1 MTALPKIAIALGD
14 PGGIGPEIALKAAL
28 DPRVR
33 AICRPVLFGDLHV
46 LAAHA
51 GARAQEAVLVALDAI
66 APGELKIGAAAAAH
80 GRAALAYARG
90 AIDAAL
96 AGEVHAVVA
105 APQSETSIRLAG
117 IEFDGYPGFVAR
129 CTGTP
134 PEDAFL
140 MLCFD
145 DTRIVHATLH
155 VSVRRAIELLTRE
168 RIGRA
173 IRAAD
178 AALRRIGVARPRIAV
193 SGLNPH
199 AGEGGLV
206 GDDELERIAP
216 AIEDARRDGVQV
228 EGPVGAD
235 VLLGRAG
242 YDAFVVMTHDQGH
255 IAAKLLAPR
264 RTAGLTIGTPVLFS
278 SVAHGTAYDI
288 AGKSLAKPDAMVEA
302 IERLAGIK
310 P

>member
-1 MTALPKIAIALGD
+1 
-14 PGGIGPEIALKAAL
+14 
-28 DPRVR
+28 
-33 AICRPVLFGDLHV
+33 
-46 LAAHA
+46 
-51 GARAQEAVLVALDAI
+51 
-66 APGELKIGAAAAAH
+66 
-80 GRAALAYARG
+80 
-90 AIDAAL
+90 
-96 AGEVHAVVA
+96 
-105 APQSETSIRLAG
+105 
-117 IEFDGYPGFVAR
+117 
-129 CTGTP
+129 
-134 PEDAFL
+134 
-140 MLCFD
+140 
-145 DTRIVHATLH
+145 VHATLH

-199 AGEGGLV
+199 AGEGGLF
-206 GDDELERIAP
+206 GDDEIERIAP

-288 AGKSLAKPDAMVEA
+288 AGKDLAQPDAIVEA
-302 IERLAGIK
+302 IRRLVGDGVR

>member
-33 AICRPVLFGDLHV
+33 AICRPVLYGDRHV
-46 LAAHA
+46 LAAHGA
-51 GARAQEAVLVALDAI
+51 GRALDAPLAEVGAI
-66 APGELKIGAAAAAH
+66 APAELKLGEAAAAH
-80 GRAALAYARG
+80 GRAALAYARA

-96 AGEVHAVVA
+96 AGEVHGVIA

-134 PEDAFL
+134 PQDAFL

-145 DTRIVHATLH
+145 DRRIVHATLH
-155 VSVRRAIELLTRE
+155 VSLRRAIELLTRE
-168 RIGRA
+168 RVGRA

-178 AALRRIGVARPRIAV
+178 AALRRIGIAGPRIAV

-199 AGEGGLV
+199 AGEDGLF
-206 GDDELERIAP
+206 GDEERERIAP

-228 EGPVGAD
+228 DGPFGAD
-235 VLLGRAG
+235 VLLARAG
-242 YDAFVVMTHDQGH
+242 CDAFVVMTHDQGH
-255 IAAKLLAPR
+255 IAAKLLAPQ
-264 RTAGLTIGTPVLFS
+264 RTAGITIGTPVLFS

-288 AGKSLAKPDAMVEA
+288 AGQGRAKPDAMVEA
-302 IERLAGIK
+302 IERLAGLRR
-310 P
+310 